1 MRLRIFGKTYDKPER
16 RLLKDMRDVLFDQNF
31 VKRTSPNLVL
41 YYMFRDIAKT
51 PKDEKILKR
60 LGLRYDITLIP
71 PKLLGVEFVKTFGH
85 YHPKVYGNYSYP
97 EVYQVLKGEAFFL
110 IQKPGRNYGEIER
123 VISVKARE
131 GEIVIIPPNYGHVT
145 INPSKDKM
153 LRLANLVARNFSSIY
168 EPFKK
173 LRGASY
179 YYLTTGWVRNASY
192 KKVPEIEFGDASE
205 FNFFNFEGNLY
216 DYIKKPA
223 KLKFLKEPQKYK
235 WRL

>member
-1 MRLRIFGKTYDKPER
+1 MRLKIFGKTYDNPER
-16 RLLKDMRDVLFDQNF
+16 RLLKDMREVLFDQNF
-31 VKRTSPNLVL
+31 VKRANPNLVL

-51 PKDEKILKR
+51 AEDEKILKK
-60 LGLRYDITLIP
+60 LGLRYDVTLIP

-145 INPSKDKM
+145 INPSKDKILM
-153 LRLANLVARNFSSIY
+153 LSNLVARNFSSIY